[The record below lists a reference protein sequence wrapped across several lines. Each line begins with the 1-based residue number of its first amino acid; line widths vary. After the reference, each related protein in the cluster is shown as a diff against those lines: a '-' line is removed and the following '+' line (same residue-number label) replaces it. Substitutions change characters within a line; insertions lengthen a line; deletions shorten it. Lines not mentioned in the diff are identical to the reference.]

1 MKIFAKEDAAL
12 WQQSAFLLSLLQALS
27 LAAFAL
33 TVNYFAVRYA
43 TSFAGPAVPDI
54 VFRYIPRM
62 EFMWLDSY
70 GALYLEYAI
79 LIFAVIRTRSLVF
92 FLKSMAVLI
101 LVRDVFINMTNLG
114 IPEGTVPTTS
124 FFTQGGDLFFSG
136 HTALP
141 IMAALVFWHMPKVRY
156 FMIGIA
162 ILLGTEVL
170 IGRQHYSIDVFAAP
184 FIVYGVYEICR
195 RVFRSDYELS
205 VSASASSDVPQ
216 ASRS

>member
-1 MKIFAKEDAAL
+1 MRLIRHEDAKL

-33 TVNYFAVRYA
+33 TVNYYAVRYA

-54 VFRYIPRM
+54 VFRYVPIM

-79 LIFAVIRTRSLVF
+79 LAFAVLRTRSLVF
-92 FLKSMAVLI
+92 LLKTMAVLI

-114 IPEGTVPTTS
+114 IPEGTIPTTS

-141 IMAALVFWHMPKVRY
+141 IMAALIFWHLPKVRA
-156 FMIGIA
+156 FM
-162 ILLGTEVL
+162 LGVAVVLVVEVL
-170 IGRQHYSIDVFAAP
+170 LGRQHYSIDVFAAP
-184 FIVYGVYEICR
+184 FIVYGVYMFCR
-195 RVFRSDYELS
+195 HLFKADYEQS
-205 VSASASSDVPQ
+205 IAPDERGDSAVAT
-216 ASRS
+216 R

>member
-1 MKIFAKEDAAL
+1 MQLISKKDAAL
-12 WQQSAFLLSLLQALS
+12 WQQSDFLLSFLQALS

-33 TVNYFAVRYA
+33 TVNYYAVRYA
-43 TSFAGPAVPDI
+43 TELAGPAVPDI
-54 VFRYIPRM
+54 VFRTFPRM

-79 LIFAVIRTRSLVF
+79 LAFAFLRTRSLVF
-92 FLKSMAVLI
+92 FLKTMAVLI
-101 LVRDVFINMTNLG
+101 LVRDIFVNMTNLG

-141 IMAALVFWHMPKVRY
+141 IMAALVFWHVPKMRY
-156 FMIGIA
+156 LLLGIA
-162 ILLGTEVL
+162 VLLGVEVL
-170 IGRQHYSIDVFAAP
+170 LGRQHYSIDVFAAP

-195 RVFRSDYELS
+195 RVFRADYELS
-205 VSASASSDVPQ
+205 IAPDEGTDTVQ
-216 ASRS
+216 ASRP